1 MKQHVWAVMLAA
13 AGLSAAGPAGALE
26 GYGNYDSFTGTG
38 PLAAEKWRSFERV
51 REVRNGELVMQ
62 QREWGGIDGDSGT
75 TGLSYSSNFADP
87 ERVKQLKAQ
96 IRVDAWELTDC
107 AANPA
112 VGSVRA
118 RLQGSF
124 FNTGN
129 RVAGSSLGD
138 VFAQVGIRRD
148 ADSTAATTSLKTYG
162 SVDLC
167 TATDCSTTLSIGFV
181 ELGAATVGAPLTMI
195 VEWDKPNKRFRFSK
209 DDGATFKVVNYTV
222 YDGDQPGSLLRAAG
236 TRITTENCLS
246 GPRTTGRIE
255 AAFDNVSVNL
265 NAKP

>member
-1 MKQHVWAVMLAA
+1 MKQSTRAILGTALGLCQAGAA
-13 AGLSAAGPAGALE
+13 FALE
-26 GYGNYDSFTGTG
+26 GYGTYDNFTGTG

-51 REVRNGELVMQ
+51 REVRSGELVLQ
-62 QREWGGIDGDSGT
+62 QREWGGIDSDTGT
-75 TGLSYSSNFADP
+75 TALTYGSNFADP
-87 ERVKQLKAQ
+87 ERVKQVKAQ

-112 VGSVRA
+112 VGNVRA
-118 RLQGSF
+118 RVLGSF
-124 FNTGN
+124 FNSGN

-138 VFAQVGIRRD
+138 VLAQVGIRRD
-148 ADSTAATTSLKTYG
+148 ADSTAASTALKSYG

-167 TATDCSTTLSIGFV
+167 TASDCSTTLSIGFV
-181 ELGAATVGAPLTMI
+181 ELGAATVGTPLTML

-209 DDGATFKVVNYTV
+209 DDGATFKVVTYTV
-222 YDGDQPGSLLRAAG
+222 YDGDQPGSLVRQAS
-236 TRITTENCLS
+236 TRVTAENCLT

-255 AAFDNVSVNL
+255 AAFDGMSVNL